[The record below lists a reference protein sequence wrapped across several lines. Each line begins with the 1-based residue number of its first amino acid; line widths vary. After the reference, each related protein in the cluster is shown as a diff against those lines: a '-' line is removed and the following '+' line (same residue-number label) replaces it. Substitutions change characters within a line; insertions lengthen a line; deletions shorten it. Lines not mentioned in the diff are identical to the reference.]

1 MNRDE
6 KKIIGIISKV
16 LNADVNEI
24 NLKSDANNVK
34 NWDSLANFN
43 ILQSIEKNFSIKV
56 KTQDFSKL
64 NSVKQILTL
73 IKKYR

>member
-1 MNRDE
+1 MKRDE
-6 KKIIGIISKV
+6 KKIIGIISEV
-16 LNADVNEI
+16 LNADDNQI
-24 NLKSDANNVK
+24 NLKSASDNIK

-43 ILQSIEKNFSIKV
+43 ILQSIEKTFSIKV

>member
-16 LNADVNEI
+16 LNADDNEI
-24 NLKSDANNVK
+24 NLKSDTNNVK

>member
-1 MNRDE
+1 MNKDE

>member
-34 NWDSLANFN
+34 NAINADFFSFFNF
-43 ILQSIEKNFSIKV
+43 E
-56 KTQDFSKL
+56 
-64 NSVKQILTL
+64 KQIFILL
-73 IKKYR
+73 LFIFLY

>member
-1 MNRDE
+1 MKRDE
-6 KKIIGIISKV
+6 KKIIGIISEV
-16 LNADVNEI
+16 LNTDDNQI
-24 NLKSDANNVK
+24 NLKSASDNIK

-43 ILQSIEKNFSIKV
+43 ILQSIEKTFSIKV

>member
-16 LNADVNEI
+16 LNSDFNEI

>member
-16 LNADVNEI
+16 LNSDFNEI

-64 NSVKQILTL
+64 NSVKQILIL

>member
-1 MNRDE
+1 M